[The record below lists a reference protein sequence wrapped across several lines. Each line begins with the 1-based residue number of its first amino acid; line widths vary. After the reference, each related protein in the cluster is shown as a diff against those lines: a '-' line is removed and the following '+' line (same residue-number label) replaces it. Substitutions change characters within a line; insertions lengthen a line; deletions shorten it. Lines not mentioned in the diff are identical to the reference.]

1 MRLVLATLVL
11 SSTLFL
17 SSCDSGSS
25 VSTTDVDGEYFFTQL
40 VFEADAAIVGT
51 VDVLSYLRQIDG
63 QPDMRLDLF
72 GRSQQYVLAFRFPND
87 QARNSISGGFGSR
100 GASQIE
106 LRLGDDSRQR
116 LRLLLPGTLP
126 LAFNNET
133 GRLTAE
139 LRNYAVA
146 FQDLATLDP
155 QRFGGLNGETRGTL
169 RIQANR
175 R

>member
-1 MRLVLATLVL
+1 MRFFLASLFL
-11 SSTLFL
+11 SSAFLL
-17 SSCDSGSS
+17 SSCDSGSN
-25 VSTTDVDGEYFFTQL
+25 VSTTDVDGEYFFTQM

-51 VDVLSYLRQIDG
+51 VDVLSYLRQVDS
-63 QPDMRLDLF
+63 QPDIRLDLF

-100 GASQIE
+100 GATQIE

-116 LRLLLPGTLP
+116 LRLLLPATLP
-126 LAFNNET
+126 LSFNGET
-133 GRLTAE
+133 GLLTAE